1 MQSDAA
7 GMPFLFKTSPPCD
20 SRRPRVVTPWTVAAL
35 LPLTLFIAA
44 CDKTETPTSSTD
56 TTTTTTTTVAEP
68 TITEEFVGTVPVGG
82 SRFYSFEVVANGT
95 VNVTL
100 ASMGGAGVPST
111 VWMGVGIGTPSGE
124 DCPIT
129 STVNGPSGSSPQI
142 TGTYVPGIYCTVV
155 VDIGNLAA
163 PGTFAVTIAHP

>member
-1 MQSDAA
+1 MRQSATTRGD
-7 GMPFLFKTSPPCD
+7 
-20 SRRPRVVTPWTVAAL
+20 TVDDRGP
-35 LPLTLFIAA
+35 LPLTLFVSA

-56 TTTTTTTTVAEP
+56 TTTTASTVAEP

-111 VWMGVGIGTPSGE
+111 CRISE
-124 DCPIT
+124 
-129 STVNGPSGSSPQI
+129 SRR
-142 TGTYVPGIYCTVV
+142 
-155 VDIGNLAA
+155 
-163 PGTFAVTIAHP
+163 AV